1 MKKQSLFLAG
11 LIAVLLS
18 GCAFVNVP
26 LYTPAQPLREKV
38 IEGEGRTKILLIDI
52 SGFISEAEKS
62 RGSMLAEEV
71 PLLSRVKEELQ
82 KAEQDKAVSGLIIK
96 INSPGGTVTAS
107 DTLYHELLAFKKRT
121 GIRVTAC
128 IMGLG
133 TSGAYYIASAADEI
147 IAVPTAVTGSIG
159 VIAMRF
165 DVRDLMT
172 KIGVGT
178 ETVKS
183 GDKKDIW
190 SPFRPSTPE
199 ETKIMQH
206 IIDQLFNRFID
217 AVASGRKNVLSREEV
232 LKLADGR
239 IYTADQALGTKLIDR
254 VGYLDDAVA
263 TTKNFLKVSEAS
275 VIVYHRP
282 GAYRGTIYGG
292 TPVPG
297 PQVINLININ
307 GDSLSLLPE
316 VKFLYLW
323 QP

>member
-1 MKKQSLFLAG
+1 MRNVALLLAG
-11 LIAVLLS
+11 LAALILS

-52 SGFISEAEKS
+52 SGFISEAERS
-62 RGSMLAEEV
+62 RGSMLTEEV
-71 PLLSRVKEELQ
+71 PLLARVKEELL
-82 KAEQDKAVSGLIIK
+82 KAEQEKAVAGMVIK
-96 INSPGGTVTAS
+96 INSPGGTVAAS
-107 DTLYHELLAFKKRT
+107 DILHHEVLAFKKRT
-121 GIRVTAC
+121 GTRVTAC

-133 TSGAYYIASAADEI
+133 TSGAYYITSAADEI

-183 GDKKDIW
+183 GDKKDLW

-206 IIDQLFNRFID
+206 IIDRFYNRFID
-217 AVASGRKNVLSREEV
+217 AVAAGRKAVLSRAEI

-239 IYTADQALGTKLIDR
+239 VYTADQALEAKLVDR
-254 VGYLDDAVA
+254 IGYLDDAIGA
-263 TTKNFLKVSEAS
+263 TKNALKVSQAS

-282 GAYRGTIYGG
+282 DAYRSTIYGG
-292 TPVPG
+292 TPAPA
-297 PQVINLININ
+297 PQAISLIHIN

>member
-1 MKKQSLFLAG
+1 MKKHVFLLAG
-11 LIAVLLS
+11 LIIVLLS

-62 RGSMLAEEV
+62 RGSILAEEV

-96 INSPGGTVTAS
+96 INSPGGTVAAS
-107 DTLYHELLAFKKRT
+107 DTIHHEILEFKKRT
-121 GIRVTAC
+121 GVRVTAS

-133 TSGAYYIASAADEI
+133 TSGAYYVASAADEI

-199 ETKIMQH
+199 ETKIMQN
-206 IIDQLFNRFID
+206 IIDQLYNRFID
-217 AVASGRKNVLSREEV
+217 AVALGRKDVLSRAEI

-239 IYTADQALGTKLIDR
+239 IYTADQALGAKLIDR
-254 VGYLDDAVA
+254 IGYLGDAVA
-263 TTKNFLKVSEAS
+263 ATKNFLKVSEAS

-282 GAYRGTIYGG
+282 GAYRGTIYSG

-297 PQVINLININ
+297 PQVVNLININ

-323 QP
+323 KP

>member
-1 MKKQSLFLAG
+1 MKKHGLLVAG
-11 LIAVLLS
+11 FVALLVS
-18 GCAFVNVP
+18 GCAFVNVS

-38 IEGEGRTKILLIDI
+38 IEGEGRTKILLVDI
-52 SGFISEAEKS
+52 SGFISEADKS

-71 PLLSRVKEELQ
+71 PLLARVKEELL
-82 KAEQDKAVSGLIIK
+82 KAEQDKAVAGLILR
-96 INSPGGTVTAS
+96 INSPGGTVAAS
-107 DTLYHELLAFKKRT
+107 DILYHEILAFKKRS
-121 GIRVTAC
+121 GARVTAC

-133 TSGAYYIASAADEI
+133 TSGAYYIAAAADEI

-159 VIAMRF
+159 VIAMWF
-165 DVRDLMT
+165 DVRDLMA

-183 GDKKDIW
+183 GDKKDLW

-206 IIDQLFNRFID
+206 IIDRFYHRFID
-217 AVASGRKNVLSREEV
+217 AVAAGRKHVLNRAEI

-239 IYTADQALGTKLIDR
+239 VYTADQALDGKLVDR
-254 VGYLDDAVA
+254 IGYLDDAIAA
-263 TTKNFLKVSEAS
+263 TKSVLKVSEAS

-282 GAYRGTIYGG
+282 GAYRSTVYGG
-292 TPVPG
+292 TPSPG
-297 PQVINLININ
+297 PQTINLINIS

>member
-1 MKKQSLFLAG
+1 MRKFALLFAG
-11 LIAVLLS
+11 LAALILS

-52 SGFISEAEKS
+52 SGFISETEKS
-62 RGSMLAEEV
+62 RGSILAEEV
-71 PLLSRVKEELQ
+71 PLLARVKEELG
-82 KAEQDKAVSGLIIK
+82 KAEQDKAVSGLILR
-96 INSPGGTVTAS
+96 INSPGGTVAAS
-107 DTLYHELLAFKKRT
+107 DTLHHELLAFKKRT
-121 GIRVTAC
+121 GARVTAC
-128 IMGLG
+128 ITGLG

-199 ETKIMQH
+199 ETRIMQH
-206 IIDQLFNRFID
+206 IIDRFYNRFID
-217 AVASGRKNVLSREEV
+217 AVAAGRKNVLSRGDI

-239 IYTADQALGTKLIDR
+239 IYTADQALDARLVDR
-254 VGYLDDAVA
+254 IGYLDDAVA
-263 TTKNFLKVSEAS
+263 ATKNVLRVSEAS

-282 GAYRGTIYGG
+282 GAYRETIYGG

-297 PQVINLININ
+297 PRAITLFNIN
-307 GDSLSLLPE
+307 ADSLSLLPE

>member
-1 MKKQSLFLAG
+1 MRKLFL
-11 LIAVLLS
+11 LIAGAAALIFT

-38 IEGEGRTKILLIDI
+38 VEGEGRTKILLIDI
-52 SGFISEAEKS
+52 SGFITEADRA
-62 RGSMLAEEV
+62 RGSVLTEEV
-71 PLLSRVKEELQ
+71 PLLARVKEELQ
-82 KAEQDKAVSGLIIK
+82 KAGQDKAVSGLIVK
-96 INSPGGTVTAS
+96 INSPGGTVAAS
-107 DTLYHELLAFKKRT
+107 DILHHELLAFKKRS
-121 GIRVTAC
+121 GARVTAC
-128 IMGLG
+128 ITGLG

-199 ETKIMQH
+199 ETRIMQH
-206 IIDQLFNRFID
+206 IIDGFHNRFID
-217 AVASGRKNVLSREEV
+217 AVAAGRKKVLSRAEI

-239 IYTADQALGTKLIDR
+239 VYTADQALEAKLIDR
-254 VGYLDDAVA
+254 IGYLDDAVSA
-263 TTKNFLKVSEAS
+263 TKNVLKVSEAS

-297 PQVINLININ
+297 PSVVNLFNIN

>member
-1 MKKQSLFLAG
+1 MRKPGLLITG
-11 LIAVLLS
+11 LIGLLLS
-18 GCAFVNVP
+18 GCAFVNIP
-26 LYTPAQPLREKV
+26 LYTPAEPLREKV
-38 IEGEGRTKILLIDI
+38 IEGEGRAKILLVDI
-52 SGFISEAEKS
+52 SGFISEAETS

-96 INSPGGTVTAS
+96 INSPGGTVAAS
-107 DTLYHELLAFKKRT
+107 DILYHEFLAFKKRT
-121 GIRVTAC
+121 GVRMTAC
-128 IMGLG
+128 ITGLG

-199 ETKIMQH
+199 ETAIMQH
-206 IIDQLFNRFID
+206 IIDQFYNRFID
-217 AVASGRKNVLSREEV
+217 AVALGRKDVLSRAEI

-239 IYTADQALGTKLIDR
+239 VYTADQALGAKLIDR
-254 VGYLDDAVA
+254 VGYLDDAIA
-263 TTKNFLKVSEAS
+263 TTKTFLKVSEAS
-275 VIVYHRP
+275 VIAYHRP
-282 GAYRGTIYGG
+282 GAYRGTIYSG

-297 PQVINLININ
+297 PQVINLINIS

-323 QP
+323 RP